1 MATVQLAPRNFTPT
15 TPYSAVQASPQA
27 AMMEGSAISEA
38 GRALQQTAGA
48 LQQKSERI
56 AQFEQQ
62 KRERIAQFEQQKRDH
77 INRGVMASED
87 THRIN
92 LQNEMAMYVE
102 NNPADPKSWRPQV
115 DKLLA
120 AYEANRQDR
129 MKEWDPAV
137 IEQDTLAYGQWKGQA
152 LARMDMVTNKGL
164 IVESNAKITANAEA
178 YLRAGQKELFVEK
191 MKTLNGTPEQIEQRI
206 RTGLEEGTY
215 NEALNKMDT
224 YKDLPNAQAF
234 EEYENFIA
242 DLTDQYTY
250 TNEDGEEV
258 TKYSEWEYKEGGMA
272 YNSRVALL
280 QTASARRREAQRAMD
295 VVGYNFAK
303 AVSDGTSDRTQLNL
317 LLESGAINEATAN
330 KIQPTLDLAE
340 AEAEKERKEEESA
353 NFAKLSKGIKDG
365 TISRTDIDALLKSGD
380 IDYATAAAL
389 EPSFLLA
396 SDKAATALE
405 KELDNGNAGVSNIAE
420 LRLQNKLTGEDAD
433 RLTTKL
439 KSLAAR
445 EQGLPDGEYSRIM
458 NKVNTSIWRSVS
470 DLVNAALPGAS
481 LQPGGLGSMFR
492 LPDAQKDDKDYQ
504 KIGELIRNAK
514 VTQPTRD
521 KLAAQFFYM
530 KAMDLRDLQEEGTG
544 TFMDRDL
551 TEPERKLRTD
561 LITLYGK
568 GVVPVMGAA
577 FAGDLMFVQEALI
590 RKWFDANPD
599 ATPEEV
605 AGFRD
610 DLMKP
615 VREVSGSF
623 LIEEMIIELTQQ

>member
-15 TPYSAVQASPQA
+15 TPYSAVPATAQA
-27 AMMEGSAISEA
+27 AMMEGGAISEA
-38 GRALQQTAGA
+38 GRALQQTA
-48 LQQKSERI
+48 ERI
-56 AQFEQQ
+56 AQFQLE
-62 KRERIAQFEQQKRDH
+62 KRDH

-102 NNPADPKSWRPQV
+102 NNPGDPEGWTPEAEKM
-115 DKLLA
+115 LG
-120 AYEANRQDR
+120 AYEEKRQGR
-129 MKEWDPAV
+129 MKTWAPAV
-137 IEQDTLAYGQWKGQA
+137 IEQDTLAYDQWKGQA
-152 LARMDMVTNKGL
+152 MARMAMVTNKGQ
-164 IVESNAKITANAEA
+164 IVKSNASITANANA

-280 QTASARRREAQRAMD
+280 QTANARRREAQRAMD

-303 AVSDGTSDRTQLNL
+303 AVSDGTGVRTQLNL

-340 AEAEKERKEEESA
+340 AEANQKR
-353 NFAKLSKGIKDG
+353 
-365 TISRTDIDALLKSGD
+365 
-380 IDYATAAAL
+380 
-389 EPSFLLA
+389 LLA

-439 KSLAAR
+439 RSLAAR

-458 NKVNTSIWRSVS
+458 NKINTSIWGKRC
-470 DLVNAALPGAS
+470 PAS
-481 LQPGGLGSMFR
+481 LGGAYR
-492 LPDAQKDDKDYQ
+492 RRTT
-504 KIGELIRNAK
+504 KITK
-514 VTQPTRD
+514 T
-521 KLAAQFFYM
+521 
-530 KAMDLRDLQEEGTG
+530 
-544 TFMDRDL
+544 
-551 TEPERKLRTD
+551 
-561 LITLYGK
+561 
-568 GVVPVMGAA
+568 
-577 FAGDLMFVQEALI
+577 
-590 RKWFDANPD
+590 
-599 ATPEEV
+599 
-605 AGFRD
+605 
-610 DLMKP
+610 
-615 VREVSGSF
+615 SGS
-623 LIEEMIIELTQQ
+623 